1 MNPKIILSA
10 GLLPAAAASVS
21 GAVPKSERPNIVFF
35 MAEDLARTCFEL
47 YQGYGA
53 KTPFLEEMAGHGV
66 VFNNAYSNAPVSS
79 AARSSVITG
88 CYAPAYGLSS
98 HRKLEPVVLPE
109 NIWLFPHYLREAGYF
124 TTNASKTDYN
134 CVMDKQAWDLVKGKM
149 GDWRR
154 RNSPDQ
160 PFFHCFSINACHE
173 SCLHFP
179 DSDLGTVPTEHDPD
193 SVRLYPFHPDT
204 ELFRYTYARLYD
216 KIKYVDSVLGE
227 MLAML
232 REDGLLDNTFV
243 FYMGDNGGCVPFS
256 KSYTNEQGLNVPLVV
271 YIPDNWKDDVAYA
284 AGDRADGFVEF
295 LDLAPTVLALAGID
309 VPGHMDGRSFLGPE
323 ISREDVESRDVVF
336 CYGDRFDE
344 LYAVNRT
351 VRKGDFKY
359 SRNYLPHQP
368 KGMFCAYRYKQAA
381 FRQWREMFDNGELDD
396 IQSAFYLPQGAEEL
410 YDLSSDPYE
419 TVNLAGDPAFAGK
432 LEEMRGLLK
441 DRIMSE
447 QDLVLVPEAF
457 WLDHTD
463 DIVGFRE
470 SIGNRLG
477 EYYDAAELERGPFRK
492 VHKEIRAAL
501 DSDDP
506 IVRYWAVTACCGFG
520 KEARSL
526 EKEIRSLLE
535 DDCTVVKSRA
545 ALYCVANGMDV
556 PDNVFKTAL
565 ASSENEAATLMV
577 LNDMAFLYENV
588 GGFSEEISEIDLKY
602 LPNAYG
608 ERLKFFKRHK

>member
-1 MNPKIILSA
+1 MTSKSGNYINRKKPVKFTCA
-10 GLLPAAAASVS
+10 YFFNYVKKQGRYLLPGTLFGDS
-21 GAVPKSERPNIVFF
+21 R
-35 MAEDLARTCFEL
+35 
-47 YQGYGA
+47 GY
-53 KTPFLEEMAGHGV
+53 TH
-66 VFNNAYSNAPVSS
+66 
-79 AARSSVITG
+79 I
-88 CYAPAYGLSS
+88 
-98 HRKLEPVVLPE
+98 
-109 NIWLFPHYLREAGYF
+109 
-124 TTNASKTDYN
+124 
-134 CVMDKQAWDLVKGKM
+134 
-149 GDWRR
+149 
-154 RNSPDQ
+154 
-160 PFFHCFSINACHE
+160 AC
-173 SCLHFP
+173 
-179 DSDLGTVPTEHDPD
+179 DPD
-193 SVRLYPFHPDT
+193 FT
-204 ELFRYTYARLYD
+204 
-216 KIKYVDSVLGE
+216 
-227 MLAML
+227 
-232 REDGLLDNTFV
+232 
-243 FYMGDNGGCVPFS
+243 
-256 KSYTNEQGLNVPLVV
+256 
-271 YIPDNWKDDVAYA
+271 
-284 AGDRADGFVEF
+284 
-295 LDLAPTVLALAGID
+295 
-309 VPGHMDGRSFLGPE
+309 
-323 ISREDVESRDVVF
+323 
-336 CYGDRFDE
+336 
-344 LYAVNRT
+344 
-351 VRKGDFKY
+351 
-359 SRNYLPHQP
+359 
-368 KGMFCAYRYKQAA
+368 
-381 FRQWREMFDNGELDD
+381 
-396 IQSAFYLPQGAEEL
+396 PQH
-410 YDLSSDPYE
+410 
-419 TVNLAGDPAFAGK
+419 TGK